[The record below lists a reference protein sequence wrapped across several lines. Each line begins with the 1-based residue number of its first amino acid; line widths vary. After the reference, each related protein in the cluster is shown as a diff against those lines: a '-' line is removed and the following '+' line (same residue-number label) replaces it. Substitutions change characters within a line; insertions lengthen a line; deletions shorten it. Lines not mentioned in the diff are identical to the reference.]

1 MAKEYSFDVVSTV
14 DLQEVIN
21 AVQQARKEITTRYD
35 FRNSKS
41 ELTFADDTITLV
53 SDDEYKLGAV
63 QEVLRGK
70 LVKRGVSLK
79 NLDEGKIVPASG
91 GTVRQEW
98 KLKQGLDQDNAKK
111 ITKLIKDR
119 TLKVN
124 AQIMADQVRVTGKD
138 KDTLQEVIAVLKAT
152 DFPVDLQFVNYR

>member
-1 MAKEYSFDVVSTV
+1 MAKEYSFDVISTV
-14 DLQEVIN
+14 DLQEVTN

-111 ITKLIKDR
+111 VTKLIKDR
-119 TLKVN
+119 KLKVT

-138 KDTLQEVIAVLKAT
+138 KDALQEVIAVLKAT
-152 DFPVDLQFVNYR
+152 DFPVDLQIVNYR

>member
-14 DLQEVIN
+14 DLQEVTN

-70 LVKRGVSLK
+70 LVKRGVSMK

-111 ITKLIKDR
+111 VTKLIKDR
-119 TLKVN
+119 KLKVA

-138 KDTLQEVIAVLKAT
+138 KDVLQEVIAVLKAT

>member
-14 DLQEVIN
+14 DLQEVTN

-111 ITKLIKDR
+111 VTKLIKDR
-119 TLKVN
+119 KLKVA

-138 KDTLQEVIAVLKAT
+138 KDVLQEVIVVLKAT